1 MEKIWKTEQ
10 LEKIAAN
17 TSIFKHIPA
26 EIGNVLYCDTNQP
39 ETVKLSDKESKKRK
53 VIAISIC
60 SIILL
65 LYWSFF
71 YEHYIWGAIIT
82 VIALLVTIGVC
93 DTTFSGT
100 DYFVGNKGFATVS
113 FVDSRDKETYNTFSG
128 VLRAAQTDME
138 GEAVTPAVTAP
149 EERTFNFEATIGEG
163 WNAENCAFVVYVF
176 KEEANGKYIVNNGA
190 ECVVNGSVDYRY
202 NL

>member
-1 MEKIWKTEQ
+1 MEKIWKAEQ

-17 TSIFKHIPA
+17 TSIFKHIPT

-39 ETVKLSDKESKKRK
+39 ETVKLGDKEAKKTK

-65 LYWSFF
+65 LYWSFL
-71 YEHYIWGAIIT
+71 YEHYIWGVIIT

-113 FVDSRDKETYNTFSG
+113 FVDSRDNITSSNVYLFKDMEYLFTGETIVKTNHTYSNTQYYFSIFGKEDKETHQFNRIFF
-128 VLRAAQTDME
+128 AE
-138 GEAVTPAVTAP
+138 GSYDDKHP
-149 EERTFNFEATIGEG
+149 EGIWRYRDGL
-163 WNAENCAFVVYVF
+163 V
-176 KEEANGKYIVNNGA
+176 EEA
-190 ECVVNGSVDYRY
+190 
-202 NL
+202 

>member
-1 MEKIWKTEQ
+1 M
-10 LEKIAAN
+10 
-17 TSIFKHIPA
+17 
-26 EIGNVLYCDTNQP
+26 LYCDTNQP

-65 LYWSFF
+65 LYLVFF

-100 DYFVGNKGFATVS
+100 DYFVGNKGFATRIVCRFKRQHYIFQCLSFQGHGVS
-113 FVDSRDKETYNTFSG
+113 LYWRNHRKNELY
-128 VLRAAQTDME
+128 L
-138 GEAVTPAVTAP
+138 
-149 EERTFNFEATIGEG
+149 
-163 WNAENCAFVVYVF
+163 
-176 KEEANGKYIVNNGA
+176 
-190 ECVVNGSVDYRY
+190 
-202 NL
+202 

>member
-1 MEKIWKTEQ
+1 MEKIWKAEQ

-17 TSIFKHIPA
+17 TSIFKHIPT

-39 ETVKLSDKESKKRK
+39 ETVKLGDKEAKKTK

-65 LYWSFF
+65 LYWSFL
-71 YEHYIWGAIIT
+71 YEHYIWGVIIT

-113 FVDSRDKETYNTFSG
+113 FVDSRDNITSSNVYLFK
-128 VLRAAQTDME
+128 DME
-138 GEAVTPAVTAP
+138 YLFTGE
-149 EERTFNFEATIGEG
+149 TIVKT
-163 WNAENCAFVVYVF
+163 N
-176 KEEANGKYIVNNGA
+176 YIVILNITFQY
-190 ECVVNGSVDYRY
+190 SVKKIRRPINSTEYFLPRVLMMI
-202 NL
+202 NIRKTQ

>member
-113 FVDSRDKETYNTFSG
+113 FVDSR
-128 VLRAAQTDME
+128 
-138 GEAVTPAVTAP
+138 
-149 EERTFNFEATIGEG
+149 
-163 WNAENCAFVVYVF
+163 
-176 KEEANGKYIVNNGA
+176 
-190 ECVVNGSVDYRY
+190 
-202 NL
+202 

>member
-1 MEKIWKTEQ
+1 MEKIWKAEQ

-26 EIGNVLYCDTNQP
+26 KIGNVLYCDTNQP
-39 ETVKLSDKESKKRK
+39 ETVKLGDKEAKKTK

-113 FVDSRDKETYNTFSG
+113 FVDSRDNITSSNVYLFK
-128 VLRAAQTDME
+128 DME
-138 GEAVTPAVTAP
+138 YLFTGETIVLNI
-149 EERTFNFEATIGEG
+149 TFQ
-163 WNAENCAFVVYVF
+163 Y
-176 KEEANGKYIVNNGA
+176 
-190 ECVVNGSVDYRY
+190 SVKKIRRPINSTEYFLPRVLMMI
-202 NL
+202 NIQKTQ